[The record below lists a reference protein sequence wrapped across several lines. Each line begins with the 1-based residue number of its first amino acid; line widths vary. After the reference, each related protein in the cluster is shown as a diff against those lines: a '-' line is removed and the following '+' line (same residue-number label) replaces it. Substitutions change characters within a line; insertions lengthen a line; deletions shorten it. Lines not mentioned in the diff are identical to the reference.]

1 MRSVGIVT
9 CRALPDGD
17 EDADLL
23 REAMRVRSLRAEWC
37 SWDDPEVDWDEFALT
52 VVRSTWDYTAD
63 RDRFLRWAASVA
75 RLHNRAE
82 VLGWNSDKTYLRE
95 LGAAGIP
102 VVATRWIDPGEPL
115 PPATG
120 EFVVKPTVGAGSKG
134 AGRFDPRQAGAGAA
148 AQRHADALHAAGRT
162 VMVQPYLDGIDA
174 EGETALVYV
183 GGQFAHAVTKSA
195 MLNPSTANALDP
207 AFADSLWM
215 DEEIKPATPSP
226 ADVELGQQV
235 AGFVRARF
243 GVLLYMRID
252 LVPTAAGPVVLEVEL
267 VEPSLF
273 LLHDPTTAD
282 RLAAAIAELADR
294 SDRADRAMP
303 RPGPA

>member
-1 MRSVGIVT
+1 
-9 CRALPDGD
+9 
-17 EDADLL
+17 
-23 REAMRVRSLRAEWC
+23 
-37 SWDDPEVDWDEFALT
+37 
-52 VVRSTWDYTAD
+52 
-63 RDRFLRWAASVA
+63 
-75 RLHNRAE
+75 
-82 VLGWNSDKTYLRE
+82 
-95 LGAAGIP
+95 
-102 VVATRWIDPGEPL
+102 
-115 PPATG
+115 
-120 EFVVKPTVGAGSKG
+120 
-134 AGRFDPRQAGAGAA
+134 
-148 AQRHADALHAAGRT
+148 
-162 VMVQPYLDGIDA
+162 
-174 EGETALVYV
+174 
-183 GGQFAHAVTKSA
+183 
-195 MLNPSTANALDP
+195 
-207 AFADSLWM
+207 M